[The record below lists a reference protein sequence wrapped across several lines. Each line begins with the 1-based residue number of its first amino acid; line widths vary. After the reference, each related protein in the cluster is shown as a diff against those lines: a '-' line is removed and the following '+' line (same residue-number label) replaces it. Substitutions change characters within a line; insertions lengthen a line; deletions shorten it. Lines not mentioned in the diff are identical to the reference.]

1 MLLNS
6 ATSIQNLHTL
16 VPKTVSWRSP
26 SNIALVKYWGKFGV
40 QYPCNPSISFTLKN
54 AFTETSLSY
63 RAKKADEIQKNI
75 SLDFSFEGEKNDL
88 FANKIIAFFEK
99 ITPIFPFI
107 KQLHFKIKS
116 HNSFPHSSGIA
127 SSASSMSA
135 LALCLCDLE
144 NQLFKT
150 LQNKDIFLQK
160 ASYIA
165 RLGSG
170 SAARSVYPKMAL
182 WGKLETEANSSND
195 YAIVFNNSHDIFK
208 NFQDTILIVSKVEKK
223 VSSRAG
229 HALMNNNPYA
239 ETRYKQAT
247 QHLQTLLVALSKGDL
262 DTFIQI
268 VENEALILHALMM
281 CSTPSFI
288 LMQPNT
294 LTIIQKIRAF
304 REETKLP
311 ICFTLDAGP
320 NVHVL
325 YPKNIAPEIKVFI
338 KNELEQYC
346 ENAYIIE
353 DEVGNGAERIVNI

>member
-6 ATSIQNLHTL
+6 ATSIENINEL
-16 VPKTVSWRSP
+16 VPQTVCWQSP
-26 SNIALVKYWGKFGV
+26 SNIALVKYWGKFGE

-63 RAKKADEIQKNI
+63 RAKTASEMQKSI
-75 SLDFSFEGEKNDL
+75 SLNFSFEGKKNDL
-88 FANKIIAFFEK
+88 FAKKIVAFFEK

-107 KQLHFKIKS
+107 KQLHFAIS
-116 HNSFPHSSGIA
+116 SNNSFPHSSGIA

-135 LALCLCDLE
+135 LALCLCDVE

-150 LQNKDIFLQK
+150 LQNKVFFIQK

-170 SAARSVYPKMAL
+170 SASRSVYPKMAL
-182 WGKLETEANSSND
+182 WGKLETLEQSTND
-195 YAIVFNNSHDIFK
+195 YAIVFNNYHNVFK
-208 NFQDTILIVSKVEKK
+208 DFQDTILIVSKAEKK

-229 HALMNNNPYA
+229 HALMNDNPYA
-239 ETRYKQAT
+239 ETRYKQAS
-247 QHLQTLLVALSKGDL
+247 QHLQTLLEALSKGDL
-262 DTFIQI
+262 DVFIQI

-304 REETKLP
+304 RAETKLP

-325 YPKNIAPEIKVFI
+325 YPKNIADKAMLFI
-338 KNELEQYC
+338 KNELAQYC

-353 DEVGNGAERIVNI
+353 DEVGNGAEKMVNQ